1 MVRGDT
7 NHGEYKR
14 KVLRVNLC
22 LRGKKT
28 MAHRNEISVWT
39 TEQTKMMKIKLLFTL
54 ICSTLLLSC
63 YAQQPTDS
71 KADKMLV
78 YQLGNGGWPKQLED
92 KSVVNYDLALTRE
105 LKDKIKATTD
115 LHATF
120 DNKATSREVV
130 YLIKAYKKTQNKNYL
145 KAAEKGL
152 DYILEAQYANG
163 GWPQYYPDR
172 ASYRSQ
178 ITYNDDAMINVLN
191 ILQDVATQTND
202 FDKVSPAYI
211 EKAKTAVNKGL
222 SCILKTQVKQKGKLA
237 IWAAQYDKDSMLP
250 EKARAFEPASLSTSE
265 SVSIIRFL
273 MRFKNPSDEIK
284 NSILGAVNWFS
295 EYKIS
300 GYRFDREKA
309 VSGLI
314 ADKNTIV
321 WARFY
326 DLEKNIPIFGD
337 RDNTV
342 KFKLEELSPER
353 RNGYAW
359 YGNWGQKLIEKDYP
373 KWLTSNGIK

>member
-1 MVRGDT
+1 M
-7 NHGEYKR
+7 N
-14 KVLRVNLC
+14 NLKFF
-22 LRGKKT
+22 LS
-28 MAHRNEISVWT
+28 IV
-39 TEQTKMMKIKLLFTL
+39 
-54 ICSTLLLSC
+54 CSTLLMSC
-63 YAQQPTDS
+63 YAQIPADS
-71 KADKMLV
+71 TADKMLV
-78 YQLGNGGWPKQLED
+78 YQLSNGGWPKQLED
-92 KSVVNYDLALTRE
+92 KSVVNYDLALTPE
-105 LKDKIKATTD
+105 LKEKIKATTD

-130 YLIKAYKKTQNKNYL
+130 YLLKAYKKTRNKNYL

-152 DYILEAQYANG
+152 DFILEAQYDNG

-191 ILQDVATQTND
+191 ILQDIATQTND
-202 FDKVSPAYI
+202 FENVNAAYI
-211 EKAKTAVNKGL
+211 EKAKNAVNKGI
-222 SCILKTQVKQKGKLA
+222 SCILKTQVKQKAKPA

-250 EKARAFEPASLSTSE
+250 AKARAFEPASLSTSE

-284 NSILGAVNWFS
+284 NSITGAVKWFT
-295 EYKIS
+295 EYKIT
-300 GYRFDREKA
+300 GYRFDREKTG
-309 VSGLI
+309 SGLI
-314 ADKNTIV
+314 ADNTSVV

-342 KFKLEELSPER
+342 KLKLEELSPER

-373 KWLTSNGIK
+373 KWLASNAIK